1 MCIGLVESPRR
12 RERSE
17 SGMAVSVA
25 VHAAVIGLA
34 WFATAGATGVLVR
47 PLAVTVLPIYHDPS
61 HQNTTST
68 STHGGGPSQHV
79 LVDRR
84 IPSKIPPVKFGPI
97 ITEEPAESWDSL
109 VAGPNDMGASHGT
122 GTSAAPAP
130 DAGVVFTTVDVT
142 AEPDPR
148 NPAPAYPEMLRSAGV
163 QGSVSAQIVVDTSGR
178 VIAST
183 IAFVGGDNALFQQSV
198 RRALEGGPLQAR
210 AGQRPRGARPHG
222 AAVRV
227 PPRALIAGRLGPGC

>member
-1 MCIGLVESPRR
+1 MCIGLVESARR

-47 PLAVTVLPIYHDPS
+47 PPAVTVLPIYHDPS
-61 HQNTTST
+61 QQKTPSAP
-68 STHGGGPSQHV
+68 THGGGPS
-79 LVDRR
+79 RR
-84 IPSKIPPVKFGPI
+84 VFVNRTIPLKVPPVPSGPI
-97 ITEEPAESWDSL
+97 TIREPVVSWDSL

-130 DAGVVFTTVDVT
+130 DAGAVFTTVDVT

-148 NPAPAYPEMLRSAGV
+148 NPAPVYPEMLRSAGI
-163 QGSVSAQIVVDTSGR
+163 QGSVSAQFVVDTSGR

-198 RRALEGGPLQAR
+198 RRALEAAR
-210 AGQRPRGARPHG
+210 FRPALVNGRV
-222 AAVRV
+222 VRV
-227 PPRALIAGRLGPGC
+227 LMAQRFEFRLER